1 MNLASE
7 LIALLS
13 SDCVSTKPADIE
25 LASHDESSCPPV
37 SPDVVVWPL
46 TTDEVRRV
54 VRYAYERSIP
64 LTARG
69 AGSSLEGNPIP
80 VRGGIVL
87 DLSRMDHIIAVHTE
101 DLQVTVQP
109 GIV

>member
-1 MNLASE
+1 MPFADDLA
-7 LIALLS
+7 ALLS
-13 SDCVSTKPADIE
+13 PARVSTNSVE
-25 LASHDESSCPPV
+25 LEQAAHDESACSPV
-37 SPDVVVWPL
+37 LPDVVVWPL
-46 TTDEVRRV
+46 TTDEVGRV
-54 VRYAYERSIP
+54 VCYAYERAIP